1 MSESLNN
8 ANKTIAKKEEL
19 VAELRAQLNNFRL
32 LAVVVIMIVTI
43 STWFFHV
50 VEKWDWLDS
59 VYYVVV
65 TIATVGYGDYT
76 PKTDIGKIY
85 AICLLIVGIATF
97 GFFAQQLLK
106 RQQLRALERQ
116 LGRTEKKKQT

>member
-1 MSESLNN
+1 
-8 ANKTIAKKEEL
+8 
-19 VAELRAQLNNFRL
+19 
-32 LAVVVIMIVTI
+32 
-43 STWFFHV
+43 
-50 VEKWDWLDS
+50 
-59 VYYVVV
+59 VVV

-85 AICLLIVGIATF
+85 AIGLIIVGIATF

>member
-85 AICLLIVGIATF
+85 AIGLIIVGIATF

>member
-1 MSESLNN
+1 MSEPLNN
-8 ANKTIAKKEEL
+8 ANQTIAKKEEL

-85 AICLLIVGIATF
+85 AIGLIIVGIATF